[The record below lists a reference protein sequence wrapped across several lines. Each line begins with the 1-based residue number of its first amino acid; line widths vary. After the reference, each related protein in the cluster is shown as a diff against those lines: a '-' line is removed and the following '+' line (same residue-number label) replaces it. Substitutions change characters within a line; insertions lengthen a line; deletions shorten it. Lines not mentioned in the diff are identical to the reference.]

1 MTTLGLDFYNKRNSP
16 TVFKQAIEAAQ
27 NSAMQAKWILCDAY
41 FFAEDSPQ
49 YDDIFHQYFN
59 ERKGSLNSIK
69 KYRSTIRKFPY
80 ARRKH
85 ELSIE
90 AYYTVVSLDE
100 PDQDRLLSQFAS
112 GELETRQALRDADAN
127 EKVRCIILTGSDK
140 AFAAG
145 ADIKEMKD
153 QYRSGGYFQQA
164 SENNNFQSSA
174 GKTKGEAFPGSA
186 PITQTV

>member
-112 GELETRQALRDADAN
+112 GELETRQALRDAVN
-127 EKVRCIILTGSDK
+127 EVKERPKTETTRLDLPVIELNGRRYVV
-140 AFAAG
+140 
-145 ADIKEMKD
+145 ADDVPHDVDIVQVKFDRVLEVV
-153 QYRSGGYFQQA
+153 A
-164 SENNNFQSSA
+164 
-174 GKTKGEAFPGSA
+174 
-186 PITQTV
+186 